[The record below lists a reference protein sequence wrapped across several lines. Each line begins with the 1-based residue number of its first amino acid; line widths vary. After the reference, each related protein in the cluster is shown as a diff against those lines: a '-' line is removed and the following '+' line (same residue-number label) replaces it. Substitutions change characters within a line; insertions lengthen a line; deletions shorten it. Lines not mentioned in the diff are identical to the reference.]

1 MHKIS
6 NLRVQN
12 MFFKFNPLFVVLT
25 FPVTQVK
32 VNMRETELDSTFETS
47 SPLNSRI
54 STLGFN
60 FKCVSHHGQ
69 GKFSDWQYP
78 DYWKMHLWNLAW
90 SDHCPCE
97 TTPINLPQKS
107 LFSMQSF
114 FKKKVPHTLEEA
126 MLYLHSKSFIPVVL
140 RYKLWPFKQNYL
152 ATVFFKVTPYGY
164 EIFQTVL
171 SLNCKIN

>member
-114 FKKKVPHTLEEA
+114 FRKKSPILWRRLCFIFILKV
-126 MLYLHSKSFIPVVL
+126 S
-140 RYKLWPFKQNYL
+140 
-152 ATVFFKVTPYGY
+152 
-164 EIFQTVL
+164 
-171 SLNCKIN
+171 SL

>member
-32 VNMRETELDSTFETS
+32 VNKRETELDSTFETS

-114 FKKKVPHTLEEA
+114 FRKKSPILWRRLCFIFILKV
-126 MLYLHSKSFIPVVL
+126 S
-140 RYKLWPFKQNYL
+140 
-152 ATVFFKVTPYGY
+152 
-164 EIFQTVL
+164 
-171 SLNCKIN
+171 SL